1 MPNARSPVPE
11 ISHSPLN
18 AVRADTNKK
27 RIVYCFIPVAPEW
40 YDFRMRSSVRDP
52 ATEVELFRAAERI
65 LLSALPPSWLVSGEL
80 VHRPRS
86 IIDGQLAIRVPG
98 SVLVV
103 FLVTV
108 KMSPKR
114 RDLEGLFRIAS
125 GALEG
130 DEWRNRLVVARFLSP
145 SLREELQQAR
155 ISYIDATGN
164 IFLYTEAPVMFIKQD
179 GAQSDP
185 WRGPGRPVGTLK
197 GLPAAALVR
206 VLADYRPP
214 CKVAELAA
222 RSGASMGATYRLVEY
237 LEQEALITR
246 DGAFIGTVDWLKL
259 LWRWSQDTSNLS
271 PTVTGRGYLEPRG
284 LGAAR
289 SKLRLADPERYV
301 VTGSIAAEPYAPYA
315 ETRLATIYA
324 DAPDDFAEDLGWRGV
339 ESGANVILA
348 APRSPA
354 VYTRTTTTDGVR
366 LVAPSQAVVDL
377 LNGSGRQPA
386 EGEALLEWMKGHESE
401 WRR

>member
-1 MPNARSPVPE
+1 MKS
-11 ISHSPLN
+11 L
-18 AVRADTNKK
+18 
-27 RIVYCFIPVAPEW
+27 IVGNDA
-40 YDFRMRSSVRDP
+40 P

-65 LLSALPPSWLVSGEL
+65 LLSTLPPDWVVSGEL

-86 IIDGQLAIRVPG
+86 IIDGELAIRVPG
-98 SVLVV
+98 SISIV

-114 RDLEGLFRIAS
+114 RDLDGVFHAAG
-125 GALEG
+125 GALQA
-130 DEWRNRLVVARFLSP
+130 DERRNRLVVARFLSP

-164 IFLYTEAPVMFIKQD
+164 IFLHTEDPVMFIKQD

-206 VLADYRPP
+206 ALADYRPP
-214 CKVAELAA
+214 YKVAELAVRA
-222 RSGASMGATYRLVEY
+222 GASVGATYRLVEY
-237 LEQEALITR
+237 LEQEALLTR
-246 DGAFIGTVDWLKL
+246 DGAFMEMVDWPKL
-259 LWRWSQDTSNLS
+259 LWRWSEDTGALS

-289 SKLRLADPERYV
+289 SKLRLADPESYV

-324 DAPDDFAEDLGWRGV
+324 DAPDDFAEALGWRRV
-339 ESGANVILA
+339 ESGANIIIA

-386 EGEALLEWMKGHESE
+386 EGEALMEWMKGHENE